1 MAFTLTVEMTF
12 LLGVAIFWIILYV
25 VARVFHLDKRGL
37 EVQPGYFMYR
47 STAFNSYIDR
57 LANRWHNFWRVLS
70 NIGLAFSIGLM
81 AMSIY
86 IFGIN
91 LLRFLVPAAGQAG
104 PVFPAI
110 PVLFIRLYWLPY
122 FFFAAAVI
130 MVTHELAHGIT
141 ARLEGIPVLS
151 TGILAFV
158 LLFGAF
164 VEPDEKEFEKVSLLS
179 RLRMLAVGS
188 SANLIIALLVTILM
202 TGLFVPSPSGVLIQ
216 EVSPNGPGYNAGL
229 SQWDVVRAIN
239 GTPVYFPQNYSS
251 FTSKI
256 KPGDSIVLTVLRN
269 NEEVTTPP
277 IKTEPD
283 PDNSSRAIIG
293 VFLGD
298 VYRESRLGLDQYGNI
313 NLYLTLFW
321 TYLLGIS
328 VAIFNMLPAYP
339 FDGERV
345 LYYPLA
351 RLVKKRKRE
360 LRWAVNA
367 FTWGLFVLNIALSV
381 VFFGL
386 GPSI

>member
-351 RLVKKRKRE
+351 SLVKKRKRE

>member
-216 EVSPNGPGYNAGL
+216 EVSPGGPGYNAGL

-351 RLVKKRKRE
+351 SLVKKRKRE

>member
-283 PDNSSRAIIG
+283 PDNRSRAIIG

-351 RLVKKRKRE
+351 SLVKKRKRE